1 MSKETTVQVVQVV
14 RENMYVEDEKLW
26 ELRIILSP

>member
-1 MSKETTVQVVQVV
+1 MSKETTVQVV